1 MDISFEFTLSQ
12 TQNVS
17 LNTVQFM
24 ALLQMN
30 AMELSKYIENVL
42 LENPTLEADVATSA
56 SFGTGKSKLSRKKN
70 ADAYGCE
77 DPVALFGSCEDR
89 ISLFDEV
96 RLQIRSARTP
106 LEPVALCIASFLDA
120 NGFISE
126 HDFGCISKEY
136 GKHLT
141 DEALT
146 FVQSLYP
153 TGLAARSVSERLVI
167 QLRKEGSSPLAE
179 IIASSYIDELSKHKY
194 SYISKATG
202 NSLDDILNAVSE
214 ILALEPFPFAEYDTK
229 PNIQYIVPDIM
240 LDKSGNLFVAD
251 EWLPKLNVSDYY
263 KKMLSECDD
272 SEVKKYLSEKLRNAS
287 WLINSLSR
295 RKETLIQ
302 CTRAIIN
309 RQSAFFESEGNAMLV
324 PLTQKDIA
332 EMLNVHASTVCRLV
346 NTKYLQC
353 PFGTYPLSRF
363 FCASVRA
370 DSGDTTPVLVKK
382 RIDELIMQESESKPL
397 SDQKIMEILVDEG
410 ISVSRRTIAKYRTAM
425 KIPGRTERKNLYRLS
440 NAPLFLK

>member
-106 LEPVALCIASFLDA
+106 LEPEALCIASFLDA

-202 NSLDDILNAVSE
+202 SSLDDILNAVSE

-251 EWLPKLNVSDYY
+251 EWLPKLNVSDY
-263 KKMLSECDD
+263 
-272 SEVKKYLSEKLRNAS
+272 
-287 WLINSLSR
+287 
-295 RKETLIQ
+295 
-302 CTRAIIN
+302 
-309 RQSAFFESEGNAMLV
+309 
-324 PLTQKDIA
+324 
-332 EMLNVHASTVCRLV
+332 
-346 NTKYLQC
+346 
-353 PFGTYPLSRF
+353 
-363 FCASVRA
+363 
-370 DSGDTTPVLVKK
+370 
-382 RIDELIMQESESKPL
+382 
-397 SDQKIMEILVDEG
+397 
-410 ISVSRRTIAKYRTAM
+410 
-425 KIPGRTERKNLYRLS
+425 
-440 NAPLFLK
+440 